1 MTHSSRPSGQEANA
15 RKRVR
20 EGFTEE
26 VTFELGVSA
35 GPLEICHCHR
45 TQPVQSRKKRLFLG
59 KRGARGRQH
68 SEPEVGGEV
77 QVQQTPVLQKTCGFL
92 QSIDIALFTY
102 LYTNK

>member
-45 TQPVQSRKKRLFLG
+45 TQSVQSRKKRLLSGDEGRTG
-59 KRGARGRQH
+59 KA
-68 SEPEVGGEV
+68 
-77 QVQQTPVLQKTCGFL
+77 
-92 QSIDIALFTY
+92 AL
-102 LYTNK
+102 